1 MQTECRKTKRSNIV
15 TVIDFHNHAYPPE
28 YIAALEKGPSAYK
41 VTYDANGNPVLH
53 SPGDYNIA
61 VPGHRLMD
69 VRETVIKKAGVDKQ
83 IISLTCPGTIL
94 ETPKRAVELS
104 RLVNDSFA
112 KIQKEH
118 GDHFVPLATLPLNDP
133 QSSVAELERAI
144 RGLGLKGATLF
155 SNANGVA
162 LSDERFWPLY
172 EKANAMNLTFFI
184 HPTYPVGVEAM
195 LNYMLMPLVG
205 FLADTT
211 LAAASLVFSGVVER
225 FPKIRWV
232 LGHLGGAVPY
242 LAERFDRGYEAY
254 PESRKNIT
262 KPPSA
267 YLKTNFYY
275 DTVNFDLKA
284 LQFAIDFAGVDHLV
298 AGSDYPHLIGSME
311 KMVASINQLSITQV
325 EKQCI
330 LSENAIRLLGLN

>member
-1 MQTECRKTKRSNIV
+1 MTI
-15 TVIDFHNHAYPPE
+15 IDSHNHVYPPE
-28 YIAALEKGPSAYK
+28 YIAAIEKGPSAYK
-41 VTYDANGNPVLH
+41 VTYDGDGNPILN

-69 VRETVIKKAGVDKQ
+69 VRETIIKKVGVDKQ

-94 ETPKRAVELS
+94 EIPKRAVELS
-104 RLVNDSFA
+104 RLVNDSLA

-133 QSSVAELERAI
+133 QASVVELERAI

-162 LSDERFWPLY
+162 LSDERFWPMY
-172 EKANAMNLTFFI
+172 EKGNEMNLTFFI

-254 PESRKNIT
+254 PECQKNIN
-262 KPPSA
+262 KPPSE
-267 YLKTNFYY
+267 YLKSNFYY

-284 LQFAIDFAGVDHLV
+284 LQFAIDFAGVDHFV

-311 KMVASINQLSITQV
+311 KMISSINQLSITPA
-325 EKQCI
+325 EKKRI
-330 LSENAIRLLGLN
+330 LGENAAWLLGLN